1 MRSGGSQDCSSDLL
15 CLLQVFSTK
24 QWAATIVHAYPYMP
38 DIENAL
44 EAIAKAS
51 GNPPKDA
58 VLDDRMMGNMVAEW
72 DALQEYL
79 EHISTLDTHAY
90 VLLSVQTAVLS
101 GASLGGQAA
110 SRMPF
115 A

>member
-1 MRSGGSQDCSSDLL
+1 MHSTPELL
-15 CLLQVFSTK
+15 CLVQVFSTK
-24 QWAATIVHAYPYMP
+24 QWAATVVHAYPYMP

-44 EAIAKAS
+44 EAIARAS

-58 VLDDRMMGNMVAEW
+58 VLNDRMLGSMAAEW

-79 EHISTLDTHAY
+79 EHITTMDTHAY
-90 VLLSVQTAVLS
+90 VPFSAQSAVLS
-101 GASLGGQAA
+101 GATLGGQAA